1 MPNKA
6 PEPTTTAVTIRA
18 PSSTARASR
27 GRGSSL
33 TLAKMKASMRSTQSE
48 TLNSDAARL
57 SRFVGERFRFEAREE
72 SAFDARAL
80 GFAASVSHTGSR
92 SQPAGWTKCR
102 SPRLIH
108 GAGTQ
113 VILSRVPRLR
123 SGQQG
128 ARANAG
134 SCHAAC
140 DRRRVEMKNRNP
152 LPSEARGT
160 PAPVVAHL

>member
-1 MPNKA
+1 
-6 PEPTTTAVTIRA
+6 
-18 PSSTARASR
+18 
-27 GRGSSL
+27 
-33 TLAKMKASMRSTQSE
+33 MRSMQGE
-48 TLNSDAARL
+48 TLSSDATRL
-57 SRFVGERFRFEAREE
+57 GRLVVERIRFEAREE
-72 SAFDARAL
+72 IAFDARAL
-80 GFAASVSHTGSR
+80 DVAASVSHAGSHT
-92 SQPAGWTKCR
+92 QPAGWAKFR

-140 DRRRVEMKNRNP
+140 ERMSFGVKNQNP
-152 LPSEARGT
+152 VPSEARGT